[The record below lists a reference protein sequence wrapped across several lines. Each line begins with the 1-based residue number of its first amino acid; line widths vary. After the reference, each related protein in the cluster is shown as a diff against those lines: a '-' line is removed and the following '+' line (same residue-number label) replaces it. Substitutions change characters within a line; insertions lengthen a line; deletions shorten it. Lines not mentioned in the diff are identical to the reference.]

1 MKYKFMLLTVIMLY
15 SFKIFSQVGIPTQIL
30 SNPTST
36 KVEIHQVQNWDSV
49 KVSIGVARNIAK
61 DLLRYDDLKLENDL
75 LVKNN
80 GLLVYQNNYRDS
92 IIKIN
97 NFQILTYKQI
107 IRDYD
112 EKDKYSIE
120 FIGNLNDKIKKKDKQ
135 INRLKTVEGIT
146 LYVLAG
152 LTAYT
157 MFHK

>member
-1 MKYKFMLLTVIMLY
+1 M
-15 SFKIFSQVGIPTQIL
+15 
-30 SNPTST
+30 
-36 KVEIHQVQNWDSV
+36 QNWDSV

-157 MFHK
+157 LFHK